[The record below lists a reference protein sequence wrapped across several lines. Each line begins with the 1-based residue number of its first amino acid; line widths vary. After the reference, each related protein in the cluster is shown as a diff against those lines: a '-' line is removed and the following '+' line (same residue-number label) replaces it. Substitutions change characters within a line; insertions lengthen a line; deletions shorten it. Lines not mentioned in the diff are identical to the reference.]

1 MTENSILKK
10 IAIIGSYIPRESLIA
25 AFTSNLYRSICELY
39 PQIDCHAF
47 ALSDKPGEYVY
58 SDEIKL
64 EIDEKNLLSFQ
75 DAADFINLCRFDA
88 ICFQYKEDESFQDET
103 KSIFSLIRKIN
114 APVIMTFHTS
124 ANLFSEPQ
132 QTLIN
137 RFADYLSGLVIIP
150 ENSSAIQNITYA
162 TKNSNV
168 NLIECYFSNHFYY
181 PDSIRL
187 KQELKFYKNYDDTG
201 FFDQEKIQDK
211 SFSLNQNEYSL
222 YESLH
227 KYIKFCEHSCKKP
240 VLNSRYPLAVSNNTF
255 YLPSFCFNHLKNL
268 TDSTG
273 ILQHAKYTIPDFNE
287 GYCTDDNSRALILTI
302 LLENLGIVEIKE
314 LSLRYLAFLYH
325 AFDKSQCCFRNF
337 MSFNRNWLER
347 VGSQDSQGR
356 AFWALGFCAGRS
368 NDPSIVQL
376 ASSIMEKALPE
387 IKALNS
393 PRALAF
399 SATGIYEYLKRF
411 KNDRLFKS
419 TYLNLLES
427 LYHLYYLNS
436 SPEWPWFEN
445 IVSYANGKLSEALIC
460 GGDWSGSESMIDAGL
475 RSLKWLL
482 NIQTTPQGYFRAV
495 GCNGFYRKG
504 QKMALFDQQPIEA
517 YTMVSACHKAYLV
530 TSGKFWKDSAKTCF
544 EWFLGRNDLGIS
556 LYNSKS
562 GGCKDALHSDRVN
575 CNEGAESTLSFL
587 LALSEMYLLS
597 DKQTK

>member
-1 MTENSILKK
+1 MTGNSILKK

-47 ALSDKPGEYVY
+47 ALSDKPGGYVY
-58 SDEIKL
+58 SDEIRL
-64 EIDEKNLLSFQ
+64 EIDENDLLSFQ
-75 DAADFINLCRFDA
+75 DAADFINSCEFDA
-88 ICFQYKEDESFQDET
+88 VCFQYKEDESFPDET
-103 KSIFSLIRKIN
+103 INITSFIRKIN

-124 ANLFSEPQ
+124 SNSFSKPQ

-150 ENSSAIQNITYA
+150 ENSSAVQNNTYA
-162 TKNSNV
+162 VKNSNV
-168 NLIECYFSNHFYY
+168 KLIECNFSDHFYY
-181 PDSIRL
+181 PYSIGL
-187 KQELKFYKNYDDTG
+187 KQELQYYKNYDNTG
-201 FFDQEKIQDK
+201 IFDPDRIQDE
-211 SFSLNQNEYSL
+211 SSSLNQNKFSL
-222 YESLH
+222 SESLH
-227 KYIKFCEHSCKKP
+227 KYIKFCEHSRKRP
-240 VLNSRYPLAVSNNTF
+240 VLNSRYPLAVSNNTL
-255 YLPSFCFNHLKNL
+255 YLPRFCFNHLKNL

-273 ILQHAKYTIPDFNE
+273 ILQHAKYTVPDFNE

-302 LLENLGIVEIKE
+302 LLENMGIVQIKE
-314 LSLRYLAFLYH
+314 MSLRYLAFLYH
-325 AFDKSQCCFRNF
+325 AFDISQCCFRNF
-337 MSFNRNWLER
+337 MSFNRNWLES

-356 AFWALGFCAGRS
+356 AFWALGICAGRS

-376 ASSIMEKALPE
+376 ASRIMEKALPE
-387 IKALNS
+387 IKTLIS

-419 TYLNLLES
+419 TYLKLLES
-427 LYHLYYLNS
+427 LYHFYHISS

-460 GGDWSGSESMIDAGL
+460 GGYWSGSESMRDAGL
-475 RSLKWLL
+475 KSLKWLL

-504 QKMALFDQQPIEA
+504 QEMALFDQQPIEA
-517 YTMVSACHKAYLV
+517 YTMVSACYKAYQV
-530 TSGKFWKDSAKTCF
+530 TSEKFWRDSAKTCF
-544 EWFLGRNDLGIS
+544 EWFLGRNDLGLP

-587 LALSEMYLLS
+587 LALTEMYLHS
-597 DKQTK
+597 DD